1 MILIAFACQVFI
13 SFFSWLVLTLP
24 PAPFYTGQA
33 ALESVLGQVPRI
45 VVASWVAFLASENV
59 DAFIYAW
66 FKDRTGGRHLWA
78 RNALSSIP
86 AMAVDS
92 VLFITL
98 AFYGTMPVIPLILG
112 MLVTKW
118 LVAVIDIPFMYL
130 NKWIISRN

>member
-1 MILIAFACQVFI
+1 
-13 SFFSWLVLTLP
+13 
-24 PAPFYTGQA
+24 
-33 ALESVLGQVPRI
+33 VPRI

-59 DAFIYAW
+59 DAFIFAW
-66 FKDRTGGRHLWA
+66 FKAKTGGKHLWA

-86 AMAVDS
+86 AMVVDS

-98 AFYGTMPVIPLILG
+98 AFYGTMPVVPLILG